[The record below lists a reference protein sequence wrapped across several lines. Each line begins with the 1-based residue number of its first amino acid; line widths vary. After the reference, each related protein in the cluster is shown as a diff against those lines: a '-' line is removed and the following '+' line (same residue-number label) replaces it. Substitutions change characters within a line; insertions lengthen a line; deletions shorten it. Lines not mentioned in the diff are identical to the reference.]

1 MVLAKVPQ
9 MTPKKFVKFVSRDA
23 HGNLIETPKE
33 FQKLA
38 DIWNAQ
44 DEVSDVSEEVE
55 LMVLDEY
62 ESPDDPG
69 DENDDPRGDEQ
80 P

>member
-1 MVLAKVPQ
+1 
-9 MTPKKFVKFVSRDA
+9 MTPKRFVKFVARDA
-23 HGNLIETPKE
+23 KGNLLETPPE

-38 DIWNAQ
+38 EIWNAQ

-55 LMVLDEY
+55 IFVLDTFED
-62 ESPDDPG
+62 PDEPG